1 MPPSSE
7 LVHSTKRQRPVDA
20 VQDLSRVDA
29 DNRSKR
35 LKTRQDG
42 QSKKGKKTG
51 NSSTEIAVQ
60 KTPKWSLDVVS
71 RGQVYNTEPVFSV
84 DEKYVPNPP
93 QVPCPLVTKADIY
106 GLGTSS

>member
-1 MPPSSE
+1 MSPSSE
-7 LVHSTKRQRPVDA
+7 LVPSAKRQRPVDA

-42 QSKKGKKTG
+42 QPKKGKKIG
-51 NSSTEIAVQ
+51 NSSTGQIAVQ

-84 DEKYVPNPP
+84 DEKYVPIARLM
-93 QVPCPLVTKADIY
+93 PCGYK
-106 GLGTSS
+106 S